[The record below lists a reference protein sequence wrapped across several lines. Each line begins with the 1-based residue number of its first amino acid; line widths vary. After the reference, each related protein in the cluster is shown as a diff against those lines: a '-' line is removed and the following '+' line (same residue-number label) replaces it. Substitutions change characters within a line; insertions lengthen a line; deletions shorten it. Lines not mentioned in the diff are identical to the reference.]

1 VKDQQIF
8 FADQP
13 SNAIYFLK
21 KGRVKIATTSEEGK
35 EIVKAVLFP
44 GEVFGELA
52 IAGEE
57 MRHDRAVALDDDVII
72 CSMDLADAQLML
84 GRDPRFHMAFTRL
97 IGQRMIGLERRLENL
112 VFKDSRS
119 RIIALLRN
127 MAMAHGRKVGHEVQ
141 LDHSLTHQDIAD
153 LTATS
158 RQTVTTVLSDLQKT
172 GPGTHGTATAPT
184 AAAKKAE
191 RLPVMKTYKIFIGGK
206 FPRTESG
213 RYYQPKGSDGK
224 PLANVC
230 RSSRKDVRDAVVA
243 ARGAVGGWAGRSAF
257 NRSQILYRIGEMLE
271 GRSAQFVHELVL
283 HGATQKQAE
292 AEVAAAI
299 DLWIHYAGWCD
310 KYQALFSSV
319 NPTNSSHFNF
329 SVYEPTGVVGIMS
342 GGSNGLL
349 ELVSLIAPVITGGN
363 TCRGGGQREA
373 PAAGRHLHRSA
384 GHQRPARRRGEP
396 DDRLPQR
403 TAEASGNAHGHER
416 RRCCDAS
423 KEERTMLETEA
434 TCNLKRVVYP
444 KSDAG
449 SPYAIHDL
457 DTQEVKTTW
466 HPIERG
472 QGGGGGY

>member
-1 VKDQQIF
+1 MSKTLSK
-8 FADQP
+8 P
-13 SNAIYFLK
+13 
-21 KGRVKIATTSEEGK
+21 
-35 EIVKAVLFP
+35 
-44 GEVFGELA
+44 A
-52 IAGEE
+52 IAK
-57 MRHDRAVALDDDVII
+57 AALN
-72 CSMDLADAQLML
+72 
-84 GRDPRFHMAFTRL
+84 G
-97 IGQRMIGLERRLENL
+97 N
-112 VFKDSRS
+112 
-119 RIIALLRN
+119 
-127 MAMAHGRKVGHEVQ
+127 GH
-141 LDHSLTHQDIAD
+141 A
-153 LTATS
+153 
-158 RQTVTTVLSDLQKT
+158 
-172 GPGTHGTATAPT
+172 APK
-184 AAAKKAE
+184 AAEE

-213 RYYQPKGSDGK
+213 RYYQPKGADGK

-299 DLWIHYAGWCD
+299 DRWIHYAGWCD

-329 SVYEPTGVVGIMS
+329 SVYEPTGVVGIQCA
-342 GGSNGLL
+342 GSNGLL
-349 ELVSLIAPVITGGN
+349 ELVSLIAPVIAGGN
-363 TCRGGGQREA
+363 TCVVVASEKHPLPAVTFTEVLATSDLPGGVVNLMTGF
-373 PAAGRHLHRSA
+373 RSELLKPLVA
-384 GHQRPARRRGEP
+384 HM
-396 DDRLPQR
+396 DI
-403 TAEASGNAHGHER
+403 NAVVVA
-416 RRCCDAS
+416 DAS
-423 KEERTMLETEA
+423 KEERTMLDSEA

-444 KSDAG
+444 KVKDWSSGEAQ
-449 SPYAIHDL
+449 SPYFIL

>member
-1 VKDQQIF
+1 
-8 FADQP
+8 
-13 SNAIYFLK
+13 
-21 KGRVKIATTSEEGK
+21 
-35 EIVKAVLFP
+35 
-44 GEVFGELA
+44 
-52 IAGEE
+52 
-57 MRHDRAVALDDDVII
+57 
-72 CSMDLADAQLML
+72 
-84 GRDPRFHMAFTRL
+84 MAKTL
-97 IGQRMIGLERRLENL
+97 SKPAPI
-112 VFKDSRS
+112 K
-119 RIIALLRN
+119 
-127 MAMAHGRKVGHEVQ
+127 
-141 LDHSLTHQDIAD
+141 AD
-153 LTATS
+153 LNGHSTN
-158 RQTVTTVLSDLQKT
+158 
-172 GPGTHGTATAPT
+172 G
-184 AAAKKAE
+184 AAKKAE

-213 RYYQPKGSDGK
+213 RYYQPKGADGK

-257 NRSQILYRIGEMLE
+257 NRGQILYRIGEMLE

-283 HGATQKQAE
+283 HGATPKQAE

-329 SVYEPTGVVGIMS
+329 SVYEPTGVVGIMA
-342 GGSNGLL
+342 GGSTGLL
-349 ELVSLIAPVITGGN
+349 ELVSLIAPVIAGGN
-363 TCRGGGQREA
+363 TCVVVASEKHPLPAVTFTEVLATSDLPGGVVNLMTGF
-373 PAAGRHLHRSA
+373 RSELLKPLVA
-384 GHQRPARRRGEP
+384 HM
-396 DDRLPQR
+396 DV
-403 TAEASGNAHGHER
+403 NAVVVA
-416 RRCCDAS
+416 DAS

-444 KSDAG
+444 KSEQA
-449 SPYAIHDL
+449 SPYAIL